1 MRFTLLDKQGT
12 ELSIA
17 VEADA
22 FKKPI
27 VLDPKTGE
35 PTSYEALGYTLGF
48 SDDTARTPHSDESTK
63 LAQKGVAAAEKR
75 AALVGQTAASE
86 PEPPKAKA
94 APGPLNS
101 ATAETETGKDKK

>member
-48 SDDTARTPHSDESTK
+48 SDDTAESTK

>member
-1 MRFTLLDKQGT
+1 MRYTLLDKQGT
-12 ELSIA
+12 EHSIA
-17 VEADA
+17 IEADA

-27 VLDPKTGE
+27 VRDPETGK
-35 PTSYEALGYTLGF
+35 PASYEALGYTLGF

-75 AALVGQTAASE
+75 AAVVGQTAASE

-94 APGPLNS
+94 GPGPLNS
-101 ATAETETGKDKK
+101 ATAEPEKGKGKE